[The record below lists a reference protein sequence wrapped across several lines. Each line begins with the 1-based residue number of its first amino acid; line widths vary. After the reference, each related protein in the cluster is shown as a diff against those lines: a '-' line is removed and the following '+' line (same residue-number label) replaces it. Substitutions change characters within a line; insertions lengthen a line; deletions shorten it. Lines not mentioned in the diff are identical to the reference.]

1 MKKFIT
7 GLVIFAALT
16 TGIAHA
22 GNIEVVNPEMDL
34 QGKTVTMKAEMTGN
48 FPQPEIKVLFHGST
62 SGFSETSD
70 IQPYYAWWSGLDIE
84 KTNLKEMYA
93 NGWRLI
99 QMTPYNANAAKQFYL
114 IFQK

>member
-22 GNIEVVNPEMDL
+22 GNIEVINPDMDL

-48 FPQPEIKVLFHGST
+48 FPQPEIKVM
-62 SGFSETSD
+62 FSYNTDGLDENTT
-70 IQPYYAWWSGLDIE
+70 IQPYKQWYYGSGLE
-84 KTNLKEMYA
+84 KTTMATMYSE
-93 NGWRLI
+93 GWRLI